1 MLEVFTVG
9 GGEYLVNI
17 FNAVAA
23 WSGGGGY
30 RSLIR
35 VVMVM
40 GLIYSLLVV
49 AFTLNYKAWLNWF
62 LQATAIYL
70 CLMVPTVDIKVTDRI
85 NPSLAPATVDNVTMG
100 LGILASFTTQVG
112 DWLTR
117 TAETVFV
124 MPSELNY
131 SKHGL
136 AQGAR
141 LFNDTHT
148 FLTPK
153 EEFSH

>member
-70 CLMVPTVDIKVTDRI
+70 CLMVPTEIGRAHVRTPVT
-85 NPSLAPATVDNVTMG
+85 NAPLVC
-100 LGILASFTTQVG
+100 
-112 DWLTR
+112 
-117 TAETVFV
+117 
-124 MPSELNY
+124 
-131 SKHGL
+131 
-136 AQGAR
+136 R
-141 LFNDTHT
+141 L
-148 FLTPK
+148 LLEK
-153 EEFSH
+153 Q

>member
-70 CLMVPTVDIKVTDRI
+70 CLMVPTVDIKVTDRN
-85 NPSLAPATVDNVTMG
+85 NPGLTPSPLDHEPTG
-100 LGILASFTTQVG
+100 LGVLAVYPPQ
-112 DWLTR
+112 
-117 TAETVFV
+117 ETGRR
-124 MPSELNY
+124 SAWG
-131 SKHGL
+131 S
-136 AQGAR
+136 
-141 LFNDTHT
+141 
-148 FLTPK
+148 
-153 EEFSH
+153 

>member
-9 GGEYLVNI
+9 GGEYLVNV

-30 RSLIR
+30 RSLLR

-49 AFTLNYKAWLNWF
+49 AFTLNYKAWMNWF

-70 CLMVPTVDIKVTDRI
+70 CLMVPTVDIKVTDRV
-85 NPSLAPATVDNVTMG
+85 NPSLAPATIDNVPLG
-100 LGILASFTTQVG
+100 LGVLASFTTQIG
-112 DWLTR
+112 DWMTR
-117 TAETVFV
+117 KASRFHPLFFEVVIWFQLVFGGDAAHRSSCQS
-124 MPSELNY
+124 P
-131 SKHGL
+131 
-136 AQGAR
+136 
-141 LFNDTHT
+141 
-148 FLTPK
+148 
-153 EEFSH
+153 

>member
-85 NPSLAPATVDNVTMG
+85 NPGLTPSTVDNVPMG
-100 LGILASFTTQVG
+100 LGVLASFTRSEEHT
-112 DWLTR
+112 
-117 TAETVFV
+117 
-124 MPSELNY
+124 SELQSLMRISYAVFCLKKKKKPEHNT
-131 SKHGL
+131 
-136 AQGAR
+136 
-141 LFNDTHT
+141 N
-148 FLTPK
+148 
-153 EEFSH
+153 

>member
-35 VVMVM
+35 VVVVM

-49 AFTLNYKAWLNWF
+49 AFTFNYKAWMNWF

-70 CLMVPTVDIKVTDRI
+70 CLMVSSVDIKVTDR
-85 NPSLAPATVDNVTMG
+85 NYQSLAPETVDKVHMG
-100 LGILASFTTQVG
+100 LAILASLTTQAG
-112 DWLTR
+112 DRLTR
-117 TAETVFV
+117 
-124 MPSELNY
+124 
-131 SKHGL
+131 
-136 AQGAR
+136 
-141 LFNDTHT
+141 
-148 FLTPK
+148 
-153 EEFSH
+153 

>member
-1 MLEVFTVG
+1 MV
-9 GGEYLVNI
+9 EYCSAVL
-17 FNAVAA
+17 NAVAA

-30 RSLIR
+30 RSLLR

-49 AFTLNYKAWLNWF
+49 AFTLNYKAWMNWF

-70 CLMVPTVDIKVTDRI
+70 CLMVPTVSIKVTDRI
-85 NPSLAPATVDNVTMG
+85 NPSLAPSTIDNVPMG
-100 LGILASFTTQVG
+100 LGVLASFTTQVG

-131 SKHGL
+131 SSNGMVY
-136 AQGAR
+136 GAR
-141 LFNDTHT
+141 LFLSLIHI
-148 FLTPK
+148 
-153 EEFSH
+153 